1 LCSANISK
9 SFSFG
14 LCIGKENQTPLGIG
28 LVYEWFFKEVRIGGL
43 EMRRTASG
51 IELEFSSNQKN
62 SLNEN

>member
-14 LCIGKENQTPLGIG
+14 LCIGKENRPQLGIG
-28 LVYEWFFKEVRIGGL
+28 LVEEWFFKELRLGGL

-51 IELEFSSNQKN
+51 IGLEFLSNQ
-62 SLNEN
+62 